1 MKVVRN
7 SLIPF
12 KGFKAMLF
20 FGILFVRNDLKKEL
34 TYTDL
39 NHESI
44 HAKQCKELLGVFF
57 YLWYTLEYLVRLPM
71 CDFNHHKAY
80 RSICFEQEAYSN
92 EKDLQYCNKRK
103 HWAWLKYYRKMK

>member
-1 MKVVRN
+1 MRVVRN

-12 KGFKAMLF
+12 KGFKVMLF
-20 FGILFVRNDLKKEL
+20 FGILFVRNDLKNDL

-57 YLWYTLEYLVRLPM
+57 YLWYVLEYLVRLLM

-92 EKDLQYCNKRK
+92 ENDLQYFSKRK
-103 HWAWLKYYRKMK
+103 HWAWLKYYGNKK